1 MESERVAAPQTPVV
15 QRGRRQRNVDAPRAA
30 AAARATSSRRPPQH
44 ASIVDNVLSEA
55 QKKPRQ
61 HLTFFSSSAPSSR
74 SLVSQKRVQD
84 YGCFVDFGA
93 RSDGLVHISE
103 LADGFVE
110 SVADLVQDGRALL
123 DAPPI
128 QALVNSRPPS
138 FSQVIFR
145 FVNLSTF
152 ALEGDKLEG

>member
-1 MESERVAAPQTPVV
+1 M
-15 QRGRRQRNVDAPRAA
+15 
-30 AAARATSSRRPPQH
+30 
-44 ASIVDNVLSEA
+44 
-55 QKKPRQ
+55 
-61 HLTFFSSSAPSSR
+61 
-74 SLVSQKRVQD
+74 
-84 YGCFVDFGA
+84 DFGA